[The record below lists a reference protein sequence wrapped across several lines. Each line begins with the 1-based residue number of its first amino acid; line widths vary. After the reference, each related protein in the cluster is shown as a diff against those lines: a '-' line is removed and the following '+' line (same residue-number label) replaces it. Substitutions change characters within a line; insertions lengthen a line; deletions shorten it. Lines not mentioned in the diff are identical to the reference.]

1 MNKAKSLIYYTLLV
15 LGTLIG
21 SLMTT
26 RVQAQEVK
34 QKTEEEVLKQLESQ
48 QKIDS
53 LLSTI
58 DTVSPQGNIISDSI
72 LLADSIQ
79 SINQAR
85 LDSLN
90 HATPKIAPMDEPT
103 IDPNQWRP
111 NPTKATWYAIIFPG
125 GGQIYNRKY
134 WKLPIFYGGF
144 AGCAYALNWNNTMYK
159 DYSQAYRDL
168 KDNNPNT
175 NSYLELLPPNVTID
189 EGRLET
195 ILKNRKDKFRRYRDL
210 SVIAF
215 IGVYVLSIIDA
226 YVDAELSNFDITP
239 DLSMRIEPTI
249 INNNT
254 NTSNNNILQNNS
266 VGLQCKF
273 TF

>member
-1 MNKAKSLIYYTLLV
+1 MNIAKNLITLSLGILV
-15 LGTLIG
+15 LILCLLP
-21 SLMTT
+21 S
-26 RVQAQEVK
+26 QAAAQEKRTV
-34 QKTEEEVLKQLESQ
+34 ESEKVFKMVENQ

-58 DTVSPQGNIISDSI
+58 DTVSPQSKILKDSI
-72 LLADSIQ
+72 WLADSINA
-79 SINQAR
+79 INKAK

-90 HATPKIAPMDEPT
+90 KTAPKVLPLEESKK
-103 IDPNQWRP
+103 QLLHEWRP

-159 DYSQAYRDL
+159 DYAQAYRDL

-175 NSYLELLPPNVTID
+175 NSYLELLPPNANID
-189 EGRLET
+189 KGRLET
-195 ILKNRKDKFRRYRDL
+195 ILKNRKDRFRRYRDL

-215 IGVYVLSIIDA
+215 IGVYVLSVIDA

-239 DLSMRIEPTI
+239 DLSMQIEPTI
-249 INNNT
+249 IKQTNN
-254 NTSNNNILQNNS
+254 SPYIQNNS